1 MSKTRA
7 ARIAEEA
14 QLMKE
19 WEQQGGKVTKGKT
32 KFSTATEPIRTGQ
45 RTQTGRGGSVKSYSW
60 PTATSSS
67 VKKLPVPLKVVKK
80 AVETGTLDDL
90 YAALGKKAGQLRK
103 WFKTYTGAGR
113 KSSGKT
119 SKEASERSGVKPI
132 TGRKSSRK
140 PSKEASERSGV
151 KPITGRKS
159 SRKPSKEASERKNV
173 KPIKR
178 GRSLVPSG
186 KKNVPGPGPKVPPG
200 GRQQGPWSGPKVPP
214 GGRKTAP
221 GPGPKVPPSGRPKP
235 GRRIIPK
242 IPEKAKLPLAVGA
255 ATGLAALGPKKESS
269 GGRGTHTPYSVK
281 KGDTLSEIARDK
293 GTTLKALLA
302 ANNIA
307 AKDANKLRI
316 GQKLTIPGKVKDRKS
331 VYQGMTKSQMAAM
344 HMPKNKKTAPKMT
357 DPTWG
362 KAKPKVDDLA
372 KIPKPKKKHT
382 SPSQEARERKNVK
395 PIKKK
400 PEKFLGMFE
409 IDPPEGGRKVDL
421 PFGLSYKT
429 ISDAQRKKEFPMGD
443 DHHKRGGQIKGYKK
457 GGKVKKVRKASRPR
471 GVGIAL
477 RGWGKAMR

>member
-45 RTQTGRGGSVKSYSW
+45 RTQTGKGGSVKSYTW

-90 YAALGKKAGQLRK
+90 YASLGKKAGQLRK
-103 WFKTYTGAGR
+103 WFKTYTGASR

-119 SKEASERSGVKPI
+119 
-132 TGRKSSRK
+132 
-140 PSKEASERSGV
+140 
-151 KPITGRKS
+151 
-159 SRKPSKEASERKNV
+159 SKEASERKNV

-200 GRQQGPWSGPKVPP
+200 
-214 GGRKTAP
+214 
-221 GPGPKVPPSGRPKP
+221 GRPKP

-344 HMPKNKKTAPKMT
+344 HMPKTKRSESMGGDI
-357 DPTWG
+357 DPLHGTTR
-362 KAKPKVDDLA
+362 
-372 KIPKPKKKHT
+372 KKKHDV
-382 SPSQEARERKNVK
+382 SKYSDMKKKK

-400 PEKFLGMFE
+400 LKKKEPNTLFGFE
-409 IDPPEGGRKVDL
+409 IDPPEGGREVKL
-421 PFGLSYKT
+421 PFGLGSYKT
-429 ISDAQRKKEFPMGD
+429 ISDAEREKAFAID
-443 DHHKRGGQIKGYKK
+443 NKRGGQIKGYKK
-457 GGKVKKVRKASRPR
+457 GGKVKKVRKAARPR